1 MIGGNLSSYDYV
13 LIPGGNGIADLM
25 NNRRFPDWITV
36 RGDRPVVA
44 AVCGGALLA
53 GATGI
58 LHGRRA
64 TTHPN
69 LQPVLTRF
77 AREVTGERIVDEG
90 SVITAGGVTA
100 AIDLGL
106 YLCEKIAGRGIRGR
120 IQVQMDYP
128 YYPFP

>member
-1 MIGGNLSSYDYV
+1 MVGGNLSSYDYV
-13 LIPGGNGIADLM
+13 LIPGGNRIADLM
-25 NNRRFPDWITV
+25 NNHGFPDWITV
-36 RGDRPVVA
+36 RRDRSVVA

-58 LHGRRA
+58 LRGRRA

-69 LQPVLTRF
+69 LKPFLTKF
-77 AREVTGERIVDEG
+77 AQEVTGERIVDEG
-90 SVITAGGVTA
+90 TVITAGGVTA

-106 YLCEKIAGRGIRGR
+106 YVCEKIAGRGIRGK